1 MTRTRKVIDVSYWQR
16 DIDWDAV
23 VAAGVKG
30 VIIKISEGTTPE
42 ETYWTHLDNAKKH
55 GLSWGVYCYSH
66 ATTPKEAVAEANE
79 VLYLLQGEQPP
90 LGIWFDFEAPEC
102 LATDDP
108 TAICSRFVAKC
119 NADGYAAGIYASLST
134 LTDVLEL
141 NLLADYVPVWCAQYD
156 EECNFKDDYP
166 DKILAGW
173 QYSDSQYIGDTNVDM
188 NEWYAEDW

>member
-16 DIDWDAV
+16 DIDWNAV
-23 VAAGVKG
+23 VAAGVEG
-30 VIIKISEGTTPE
+30 VIIKISDGQSLE
-42 ETYWTHLDNAKKH
+42 ETWWTHHFNAKSH
-55 GLSWGVYCYSH
+55 GLAWGVYCYSH
-66 ATTPKEAVAEANE
+66 ASTPEEAAAEANE
-79 VLYLLQGEQPP
+79 VLYLLQGEMPP

-102 LATDDP
+102 LAADDP

-119 NADGYAAGIYASLST
+119 NADGHAAGIYASLST

-141 NLLADYVPVWCAQYD
+141 NLLADYVPFWCAQYD
-156 EECNFKDDYP
+156 ERCDFKDYYH

>member
-1 MTRTRKVIDVSYWQR
+1 MATTRKVIDVSFWQR

-42 ETYWTHLDNAKKH
+42 ETYWTHLANAKAH

-66 ATTPKEAVAEANE
+66 ATTPEDAAAEANE

-102 LATDDP
+102 LDAFDP
-108 TAICSRFVAKC
+108 IGICSRFIVAC
-119 NADGYAAGIYASLST
+119 NERGYAAGIYASLST
-134 LTDVLEL
+134 LIAVLDL
-141 NLLADYVPVWCAQYD
+141 NLLADYVPVWCAQYAKRCD
-156 EECNFKDDYP
+156 FKDYYP
-166 DKILAGW
+166 GKILAGW

-188 NEWYAEDW
+188 NEWYVGDW